1 MSASS
6 WLAGAGPELGS
17 DFARAASVRGGLA
30 RMASKSNVAALP
42 PMDELAELAE
52 LAESA
57 ESAEAVPA
65 DRAGD
70 DALGVPALF
79 PPDAGPVLL
88 LLLLVLLRDFGSDR
102 MVSWSR
108 RRCCCGGGCCVVVVD
123 DVVVDDVVVEVD
135 NGRVGRFRFFSA
147 TPRASC
153 WQYARTTSASMFVC
167 IIRLKGG
174 TQGGWVSRTV

>member
-1 MSASS
+1 
-6 WLAGAGPELGS
+6 
-17 DFARAASVRGGLA
+17 
-30 RMASKSNVAALP
+30 MASKSNVAALP

-57 ESAEAVPA
+57 ESAESAELAPA

-70 DALGVPALF
+70 DALGVPALC

-88 LLLLVLLRDFGSDR
+88 LLLVLLRDLGSDR

-108 RRCCCGGGCCVVVVD
+108 RRCCCGGGCCVVVV
-123 DVVVDDVVVEVD
+123 VD

>member
-57 ESAEAVPA
+57 ESAELAPA

-70 DALGVPALF
+70 AALGVPALC
-79 PPDAGPVLL
+79 PPVL
-88 LLLLVLLRDFGSDR
+88 LLLLVLLRDLGSDR

-108 RRCCCGGGCCVVVVD
+108 RRCCCGGGCCV
-123 DVVVDDVVVEVD
+123 VVVDDVVVEVD

-167 IIRLKGG
+167 VVTLKGG